1 MHHCRQ
7 TMRKLRKKIYKTCR
21 NSHHTT
27 KKLKENTE
35 EIIDIFLSRKIHDFV
50 TEALRKRRNFDIKSI
65 KNISINTILPIEDIQ
80 TRTYSQ

>member
-21 NSHHTT
+21 NTRHPV

-35 EIIDIFLSRKIHDFV
+35 EIMDIFVDRKIPDFV
-50 TEALRKRRNFDIKSI
+50 TEALKKRRNFDIKSI
-65 KNISINTILPIEDIQ
+65 KNISINTILPL
-80 TRTYSQ
+80 